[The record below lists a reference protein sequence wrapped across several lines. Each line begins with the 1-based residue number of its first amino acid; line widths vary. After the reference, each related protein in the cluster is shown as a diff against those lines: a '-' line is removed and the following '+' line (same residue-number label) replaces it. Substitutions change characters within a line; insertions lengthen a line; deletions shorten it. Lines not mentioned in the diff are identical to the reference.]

1 METLQN
7 HRGETDEDT
16 LFKAIHG
23 PSQEIDAKLHPTLQ
37 AVADDPK
44 TRDLVWKQVARSLEL
59 TVPGLFDIKAL
70 SDAANTNVQTA
81 KTRAAKKDNWAPF

>member
-44 TRDLVWKQVARSLEL
+44 TRDLVWKQVARRLEL
-59 TVPGLFDIKAL
+59 TVPA
-70 SDAANTNVQTA
+70 V
-81 KTRAAKKDNWAPF
+81 RAVMASAP